1 MLNKNSVVA
10 MFDQH
15 TQAEE
20 AVKQLQQARFDM
32 KNLSIIG
39 KGYHTEENVV
49 GYYTSG
55 DRMKYWGTNGAF
67 WGAIWGLLFGS
78 AFFMIPGIGPIVAA
92 GPIIASIVA
101 ALEGAVVVGGFGAL
115 GAGLFSMGIP
125 EKSIVQYEASL
136 KADKFLLLLHGTS
149 DEVTRAKK
157 ILAIAGAFETQ
168 VYMAETPVA
177 GLA

>member
-1 MLNKNSVVA
+1 MSNKSSVVA
-10 MFDQH
+10 MFDH
-15 TQAEE
+15 HAQAEE
-20 AVKQLQQARFDM
+20 AVKQLQQTRFDM

-78 AFFMIPGIGPIVAA
+78 AFFLIPGIGPIVVA

-115 GAGLFSMGIP
+115 GAGLYSMGIS

-136 KADKFLLLLHGTS
+136 KADKFLLLLHGTTE
-149 DEVTRAKK
+149 EVTRAKK

-177 GLA
+177 ELA